1 METIAHDGSGGGRSR
16 RWGQA
21 FEVVGGGGEAIGN
34 REGSRGSSG
43 NPEHQ
48 LRPALATSPAK
59 RVSSIPFPSG
69 YSPERVT
76 TTRPRVFRLSTASW
90 ASAIADRGKRWMV

>member
-1 METIAHDGSGGGRSR
+1 METIAHDGSGGGQSR

-21 FEVVGGGGEAIGN
+21 FAVVGGGGEAMGN

-48 LRPALATSPAK
+48 LRPGLATSPAK
-59 RVSSIPFPSG
+59 RVSCVPSMFDSLG
-69 YSPERVT
+69 VQVPCMRAKRKGVVA
-76 TTRPRVFRLSTASW
+76 R
-90 ASAIADRGKRWMV
+90 RGLKEAWSEAAT